1 MKKIQFFII
10 TKSIGLYLNALSYVN
25 LEEAKNKAYQLF
37 SQPRKGRIKKE
48 KLPKTLQN
56 VTYETFEYLTEKFQT
71 YIWHGTRG
79 DTSESE
85 LAKQS
90 ERSEAN
96 EEIILL
102 VHGWESNASR
112 WKKLL
117 THLKPLG
124 KTIIAIDAPAHG
136 LSEGTEFNAPKYA
149 EYINVLTQKYQPKI
163 VIGHSVGGAAISF
176 YLNKYKNPT
185 IEKVILLGAPSDFK
199 ILSDNFV
206 KLLSLND
213 KVKTQLENYYLEKF
227 NIHIDDFSG
236 HKFAE
241 NFTQK
246 AFIAHDTED
255 KVVLIDEGRKY
266 SKTWKDA
273 IYIETKG
280 LGHSMHDADLYQ
292 KIADFIK

>member
-1 MKKIQFFII
+1 MKKIQFLIL
-10 TKSIGLYLNALSYVN
+10 TKSIGLYLNVLSYIN
-25 LEEAKNKAYQLF
+25 LEKAKNKAYQLF
-37 SQPRKGRIKKE
+37 SQPRKGRINKE

-56 VTYETFEYLTEKFQT
+56 VTYETFEYQNEKFQT
-71 YIWHGTRG
+71 YIWQGTRG
-79 DTSESE
+79 
-85 LAKQS
+85 AA

-96 EEIILL
+96 DDIILL

-117 THLKPLG
+117 NHLKPLG
-124 KTIIAIDAPAHG
+124 KTIIAIDGPAHG
-136 LSEGTEFNAPKYA
+136 LSEGKEFNAPKYA
-149 EYINVLTQKYQPKI
+149 EYINVLTQKYQPQT
-163 VIGHSVGGAAISF
+163 VIAHSVGGAAVAYF
-176 YLNKYKNPT
+176 LNKYKNSS

-199 ILSDNFV
+199 ILSDNFIN
-206 KLLSLND
+206 LLSLNNRI
-213 KVKTQLENYYLEKF
+213 KEQLEDFYFQKF

-236 HKFAE
+236 HKFAK

-266 SKTWKDA
+266 ANAWKNA
-273 IYIETKG
+273 IYIETNG

-292 KIADFIK
+292 KIIEFI

>member
-10 TKSIGLYLNALSYVN
+10 TKSIGLYLNALSYIN
-25 LEEAKNKAYQLF
+25 LDEAKNKAYQLF
-37 SQPRKGRIKKE
+37 SQPRKGKIKKE

-56 VTYETFEYLTEKFQT
+56 VTYETFEYQTEKFQT
-71 YIWHGTRG
+71 YIWKG
-79 DTSESE
+79 
-85 LAKQS
+85 
-90 ERSEAN
+90 N

-117 THLKPLG
+117 NHLKPLG
-124 KTIIAIDAPAHG
+124 KTIIAIDGPAHG
-136 LSEGTEFNAPKYA
+136 LSDGKEFNAPKYA
-149 EYINVLTQKYQPKI
+149 EYINVLTQKYQPQT
-163 VIGHSVGGAAISF
+163 VIAHSVGGAAIAY
-176 YLNKYKNPT
+176 YLNKYKNPNF
-185 IEKVILLGAPSDFK
+185 EKVVLLGAPSDFK

-213 KVKTQLENYYLEKF
+213 KIKAELEDYYFQKF

-255 KVVLIDEGRKY
+255 EVVLIDEGRKY
-266 SKTWKDA
+266 AYAWKNA

-292 KIADFIK
+292 KIADFIE

>member
-10 TKSIGLYLNALSYVN
+10 TKSIGLYLNALSYIN
-25 LEEAKNKAYQLF
+25 LDEAKNKAYQLF
-37 SQPRKGRIKKE
+37 SQPRKGKIKKE

-56 VTYETFEYLTEKFQT
+56 VTYETFEYQTEKFQT
-71 YIWHGTRG
+71 YIWKG
-79 DTSESE
+79 
-85 LAKQS
+85 
-90 ERSEAN
+90 N

-117 THLKPLG
+117 NHLKPLG
-124 KTIIAIDAPAHG
+124 KTIIAIDGPAHG
-136 LSEGTEFNAPKYA
+136 LSDGKEFNAPKYA
-149 EYINVLTQKYQPKI
+149 EYINVLTQKYQPQT
-163 VIGHSVGGAAISF
+163 VIAHSVGGAAIAY
-176 YLNKYKNPT
+176 YLNKYKNPNF
-185 IEKVILLGAPSDFK
+185 EKVVLLGAPSDFK

-213 KVKTQLENYYLEKF
+213 KIKAELEDYYFQKF

-255 KVVLIDEGRKY
+255 EVVLIDEGRKY
-266 SKTWKDA
+266 AYAWKNA

-292 KIADFIK
+292 KIIDFI

>member
-1 MKKIQFFII
+1 M
-10 TKSIGLYLNALSYVN
+10 LSYVN

-37 SQPRKGRIKKE
+37 SSPRKGKIKKE

-56 VTYETFEYLTEKFQT
+56 VTYETFEYESEKFQT
-71 YIWHGTRG
+71 YIWKG
-79 DTSESE
+79 
-85 LAKQS
+85 
-90 ERSEAN
+90 N

-117 THLKPLG
+117 NHLKPLG
-124 KTIIAIDAPAHG
+124 RTIIAIDGPAHG
-136 LSEGTEFNAPKYA
+136 LSDGKEFNAPKYA
-149 EYINVLTQKYQPKI
+149 EYINVLTQKYQPKT
-163 VIGHSVGGAAISF
+163 VIAHSVGGAAITY
-176 YLNKYKNPT
+176 YLNKYKNPNF
-185 IEKVILLGAPSDFK
+185 EKVVLLGAPSDFK

-213 KVKTQLENYYLEKF
+213 KIKAELEDYYLQKF
-227 NIHIDDFSG
+227 NIHINDFSG

-255 KVVLIDEGRKY
+255 EVVLIDEGRKY
-266 SKTWKDA
+266 ANAWKNA

-280 LGHSMHDADLYQ
+280 LGHSMHDSDLYQ
-292 KIADFIK
+292 KIIDFI

>member
-25 LEEAKNKAYQLF
+25 LEKAKTKAYQLF

-56 VTYETFEYLTEKFQT
+56 VTHETFEYQNEKFQT
-71 YIWHGTRG
+71 YIWHGN
-79 DTSESE
+79 D
-85 LAKQS
+85 
-90 ERSEAN
+90 
-96 EEIILL
+96 EIILL

-117 THLKPLG
+117 NHLKPLG
-124 KTIIAIDAPAHG
+124 KTIIAIDGPAHG

-163 VIGHSVGGAAISF
+163 LIGHSVGGAAISF

-206 KLLSLND
+206 NLLSLNN
-213 KVKTQLENYYLEKF
+213 KIKAKLKKYYLQLKR
-227 NIHIDDFSG
+227 
-236 HKFAE
+236 
-241 NFTQK
+241 K
-246 AFIAHDTED
+246 ASTVFFLL
-255 KVVLIDEGRKY
+255 K
-266 SKTWKDA
+266 
-273 IYIETKG
+273 
-280 LGHSMHDADLYQ
+280 MP
-292 KIADFIK
+292 